1 MVTPMRIAPLLLA
14 ACLATPAAAL
24 AQGVAVDAAY
34 VKTIKDWRARA
45 EKSLRRDDG
54 WLTLAGRYVL
64 KPGENRFGTA
74 PTNDIVFPKGL
85 GPAGMGSVFVEPGKD
100 VRVKLVEGYRMKA
113 DDGEFAER
121 VMGTA
126 LEKRDWVRNGRTA
139 FHIIE
144 RNGRYILRL
153 ADNENEVR
161 KNFGGRVWYD
171 VDDNYRIPATY
182 VPYDT
187 PRTIP
192 IVNVLDEVS
201 DEVAPG
207 YVEFLV
213 NGRPYRLDAVGDDD
227 GLFFVFK
234 DRTAGDTTY
243 GPGRFLYVEKKP
255 KPGERFTL
263 DLNKAYNPP
272 CAFSEFTTCP
282 LPPKQNILP
291 VRVEAGE
298 KYPPLK
304 KAG

>member
-1 MVTPMRIAPLLLA
+1 MRIPTLLLSA
-14 ACLATPAAAL
+14 ALALHAAAL

-34 VKTIKDWRARA
+34 VKSVKDWRARA
-45 EKSLRRDDG
+45 EQSLRRDDG

-85 GPAGMGSVFVEPGKD
+85 GPAGMGSVFVEPGKG

-113 DDGEFAER
+113 ADGEFTER
-121 VMGTA
+121 EMGTA
-126 LEKRDWVRNGRTA
+126 TDRRDWVRNGRTA

-153 ADNENEVR
+153 ADNESDVR
-161 KNFGGRVWYD
+161 KSFGGRVWYD

-182 VPYDT
+182 VPYDK

-207 YVEFLV
+207 YVEFLL
-213 NGRPYRLDAVGDDD
+213 NGRPYRLDAVGDDE

-234 DRTAGDTTY
+234 DKTAGDTTY
-243 GPGRFLYVEKKP
+243 GSGRFLYVEKKP
-255 KPGERFTL
+255 APGERFTL
-263 DLNKAYNPP
+263 DLNRAYNPP
-272 CAFSEFTTCP
+272 CAFSEFTTYP
-282 LPPKQNILP
+282 LPPKQNVLP

-298 KYPPLK
+298 K
-304 KAG
+304 